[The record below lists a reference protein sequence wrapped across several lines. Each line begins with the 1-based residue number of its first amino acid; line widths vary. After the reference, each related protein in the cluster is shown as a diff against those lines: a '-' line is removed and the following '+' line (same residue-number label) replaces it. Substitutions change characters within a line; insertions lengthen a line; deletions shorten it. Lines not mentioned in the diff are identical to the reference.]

1 MAVCMISKILHNRF
15 NLLNSPLVKSF
26 LNNERSNLCLHY
38 GSKIMTSGII
48 YAFLLPSVSWIPL
61 NHVARQA
68 LYDTKIVTKWV
79 KAHLISYDCFWNYLG
94 AR

>member
-1 MAVCMISKILHNRF
+1 MQF
-15 NLLNSPLVKSF
+15 
-26 LNNERSNLCLHY
+26 
-38 GSKIMTSGII
+38 
-48 YAFLLPSVSWIPL
+48 VSWIRL
-61 NHVARQA
+61 NYVARQA